1 MSNVTTKKINTLQT
15 CAGFLSRL
23 AYKRGRQKRIDV
35 ESLLKHSGLSVA
47 VIKDES
53 IQLDVQKQIRFVEL
67 VANAAGDG
75 LFGFHLACTY
85 DPREIGLLFYVAASA
100 ETLWDSLLRIERY
113 STVLNEG
120 VKLTLKKGKSLR
132 VRLQYSGVRRHTD
145 THQIEFWIASLIRI
159 FRHLTHRD
167 LKPLHVRL
175 VHERSG
181 EGREIAELISGN
193 IETGTGVDEIY
204 FPPKSWDFPIV
215 TADHYL
221 NRLCVKFCE
230 ETLARQETKVSPL
243 KVKVENSIAAL
254 LPHGKVRI
262 DMVAAKLGMSSKTLA
277 RRLSSERD
285 SFSEILSNLRSAL
298 ANRYLADRTLP
309 ISKIAWLL
317 GYAESAAFTRAF
329 RRWAGTA
336 PRAARA
342 NRQRLV

>member
-1 MSNVTTKKINTLQT
+1 MAKVTTKKLNRLNTCT
-15 CAGFLSRL
+15 GFLSRL
-23 AYKRGRQKRIDV
+23 AYKRGRQNKIGV
-35 ESLLKHSGLSVA
+35 ETLLKKSGLSVGA
-47 VIKDES
+47 IRDES
-53 IQLDVQKQIRFVEL
+53 IQLDVQNQIKFVEL
-67 VANAAGDG
+67 VADATGDS
-75 LFGFHLACTY
+75 LFGFHLAYAY
-85 DPREIGLLFYVAASA
+85 DPREIGLLYYVAASA
-100 ETLWDSLLRIERY
+100 ETLWESLLRIERY

-120 VKLTLKKGKSLR
+120 VKLTIKRGKSFR
-132 VRLQYSGVRRHTD
+132 VRLQYSGVTRHTD
-145 THQIEFWIASLIRI
+145 THQVEFWIASLIRI
-159 FRHLTHRD
+159 LRHLTDRD
-167 LKPLHVRL
+167 LKPLHVHL
-175 VHERSG
+175 MHARSG
-181 EGREIAELISGN
+181 ERQEIAELISGN

-204 FPPKSWDFPIV
+204 FPPKSWEFPII
-215 TADHYL
+215 TADRYL

-230 ETLARQETKVSPL
+230 ETLARRETKASPL

-277 RRLSSERD
+277 RRLSSEGY

-329 RRWAGTA
+329 QRWAGIA
-336 PRAARA
+336 PRTARA